1 MKILIAEDEFISR
14 SFLENM
20 LESLGHEVISAEDGL
35 RAWENFQ
42 QENVR
47 MVITDWIM
55 PEIDGIALCRKIR
68 EADLPHYV
76 YIIFVTAKDQKE
88 DSIKGLEA
96 GADDYIVKPLD
107 PQELA
112 ARIRAGQRIIQLE
125 GEHEKTNKRLE
136 ESVDRAR
143 QMATRAEIAL
153 EELNKIFNTSAD
165 GMWVLDKNFN
175 VLRINYTFLTLLGKS
190 EESVIGK
197 KCYDIFSSV
206 LCQGPDCPMTRLLVG
221 GKRIEC
227 DFEKEME
234 AGVATSFMITAT
246 PLRGADGEISGIVEN
261 LKDISARKRA
271 EEMLQAKIKAE
282 ASNQA
287 KSQFLANMS
296 HEIRTPLNGIM
307 GMAELGMDSDLD
319 DEKREIF
326 QTIGKEAEALH
337 GIVDEVLDFSKI
349 EAGKLKL
356 EEISFDLRHMIEDIT
371 KNFAHRAE
379 HKGLELISFLSP
391 DVPHLLVGDPGRLRQ
406 ILTNL
411 VGNALKFT
419 HKGEIYIKVEM
430 AEDLGERV
438 KIRFLV
444 KDTGIGI
451 PDDKQDEI
459 FDSFTQVDGS
469 TTRRYGGT
477 GLGTT
482 ISRQLTELMGGEIGM
497 ESREGEGSTFLFTAI
512 FVRRTGKE
520 ADAGSEK
527 PDLNGLTVLVV
538 EENRTRR
545 FTLMEYL
552 KSWGCIPLE
561 ASGGESALSG
571 IREAVSSGNSFDLL
585 LISSRMPKTNG
596 FDLAKEIRI
605 AYPEPR
611 IPIVLLT
618 SPGIRGDAK
627 ICRDM
632 GIEGYLSK
640 PITANNLR
648 EVIES
653 VLGLSVRETED
664 AAPELITRHTIV
676 ENKKKALQILLAE
689 DYPTNQQIAM
699 RHLGRAGH
707 RVDLAQNG
715 REAVEAFKEN
725 HYDLILMDIQ
735 MPEMDGF
742 EATLAIR
749 ELETRNL
756 KLETHDST
764 TQPLNHVPI
773 IAMTAHAIQG
783 YRERCL
789 EADMDD
795 YMTKPLKRKE
805 LLAMVDKWSQG
816 IDDCRLVIDDCITPC
831 GNQESKAPMEYEKAI
846 AEFEGDEEFLL
857 EVLEG
862 FFENVTSQ
870 IGIIRQAIS
879 EGDAEVVRREAHS
892 IKGGAANLTADA
904 LSKIAFELE
913 NIGRSGVLEKSIE
926 TLEKLEQ
933 AFSRLERFAKNRTD
947 LT

>member
-1 MKILIAEDEFISR
+1 MNWKVNTR
-14 SFLENM
+14 
-20 LESLGHEVISAEDGL
+20 
-35 RAWENFQ
+35 
-42 QENVR
+42 
-47 MVITDWIM
+47 
-55 PEIDGIALCRKIR
+55 
-68 EADLPHYV
+68 
-76 YIIFVTAKDQKE
+76 
-88 DSIKGLEA
+88 
-96 GADDYIVKPLD
+96 
-107 PQELA
+107 
-112 ARIRAGQRIIQLE
+112 
-125 GEHEKTNKRLE
+125 KTNKQLE
-136 ESVDRAR
+136 VSIDRTN
-143 QMATRAEIAL
+143 QMAARAETAFA
-153 EELNKIFNTSAD
+153 ELNKIFNTSAD
-165 GMWVLDKNFN
+165 GMWVLDKDFN
-175 VLRINYTFLTLLGKS
+175 VIRINYTFLTLLGKS
-190 EESVIGK
+190 GESVIGN
-197 KCYDIFSSV
+197 KCYDIFSNAS
-206 LCQGPDCPMTRLLVG
+206 CHGPDCPMTRLMAG
-221 GKRIEC
+221 GNRVEC
-227 DFEKEME
+227 DIEKEME

-246 PLRGADGEISGIVEN
+246 PLRGADGEISGIVAN
-261 LKDISARKRA
+261 LKDISERKRV

-307 GMAELGMDSDLD
+307 GMAELGIGSNLD
-319 DEKREIF
+319 DEKLEMF
-326 QTIGKEAEALH
+326 QTISKEADALRL
-337 GIVDEVLDFSKI
+337 IVDQVLDFSKI
-349 EAGKLKL
+349 EAGKLTL
-356 EEISFDLRHMIEDIT
+356 DEISFDLRYMIEDMT

-391 DVPHLLVGDPGRLRQ
+391 DIPHLLVGDPGRLRQ

-411 VGNALKFT
+411 ISNALKFT
-419 HKGEIYIKVEM
+419 NKGEIYVKVEM

-444 KDTGIGI
+444 KDTGIGVAAE
-451 PDDKQDEI
+451 KQAVI
-459 FDSFTQVDGS
+459 FDSFTQADGS
-469 TTRRYGGT
+469 TTRQYGGT

-482 ISRQLTELMGGEIGM
+482 ISRQLTELMGGEIGI

-512 FVRRTGKE
+512 FARQTEKE
-520 ADAGSEK
+520 VDAGNEK

-538 EENRTRR
+538 EDNRTSR
-545 FTLMEYL
+545 FTLTEYL

-561 ASGGESALSG
+561 ASGRERALSV

-585 LISSRMPKTNG
+585 LICSRIPETNG
-596 FDLAKEIRI
+596 FDMAKEIRI
-605 AYPEPR
+605 AYPELR
-611 IPIVLLT
+611 IPIILLT
-618 SPGIRGDAK
+618 SPGIRGDAR
-627 ICRDM
+627 ICKDM

-653 VLGLSVRETED
+653 VLGLSVRETEN
-664 AAPELITRHTIV
+664 AAPELVTRHTIV
-676 ENKKKALQILLAE
+676 ENKKKDLQILLAE

-749 ELETRNL
+749 GLETKNL
-756 KLETHDST
+756 PEQSEDPKAIDQQSIIRR
-764 TQPLNHVPI
+764 VPI
-773 IAMTAHAIQG
+773 IAMTAHAMQG

-805 LLAMVDKWSQG
+805 LLAMVDKWS
-816 IDDCRLVIDDCITPC
+816 T
-831 GNQESKAPMEYEKAI
+831 AI
-846 AEFEGDEEFLL
+846 ADCGLRIADSKPEVQDPESGLESDPMDFAQAIEEFEGDEEFLM

-862 FFENVTSQ
+862 FIENVTSQ
-870 IGIIRQAIS
+870 TGIIRRAIS
-879 EGDAEVVRREAHS
+879 DGDSEIVRREAHS
-892 IKGGAANLTADA
+892 IKGGAANLTADV

-913 NIGRSGVLEKSIE
+913 NIGTSGVLEKSIE

-933 AFSRLERFAKNRTD
+933 AFSRLEHFAKNRTD